1 MGEETRKKLSRS
13 YHRHSQGGF
22 PSKLKIEIDQV
33 AKTVPEKWWHP
44 TGWKTAR
51 WVISKEGPALQVRPD
66 DQSRYHNLKPLS
78 SWGSGWN
85 EIHCPPAKKK
95 VKSFTSLQMF
105 HAHTHTHTLER
116 PHVAV
121 AGGYFNSYEYNEKI
135 PWNACCRD
143 WHGWF
148 LAWQPRRGK
157 RKQSSYWKME
167 VLHFRTGTWIL
178 RPESISVTCNSLF
191 VFVGLPLLQVRQSPC
206 CETWKIEIRSKEHRH
221 PLEKGLTHTHTHTR
235 KNCIIEVIRW
245 ELNPIKPKPTWFK

>member
-1 MGEETRKKLSRS
+1 MGEETRKSYQEATIAIARVVSRQNWRLTLTRLRKPYQKS
-13 YHRHSQGGF
+13 GDIQLVEKRQGGSF
-22 PSKLKIEIDQV
+22 PKKDLLCRYVRMISPDITISNHFLRGAADGMRFTAPLPRKKLKV
-33 AKTVPEKWWHP
+33 LHLF
-44 TGWKTAR
+44 R
-51 WVISKEGPALQVRPD
+51 
-66 DQSRYHNLKPLS
+66 
-78 SWGSGWN
+78 
-85 EIHCPPAKKK
+85 C
-95 VKSFTSLQMF
+95 FT
-105 HAHTHTHTLER
+105 HTHTHTLER

-143 WHGWF
+143 RHGWF

-157 RKQSSYWKME
+157 RTQSSYWKME

-221 PLEKGLTHTHTHTR
+221 PLEKGLTHTH
-235 KNCIIEVIRW
+235 
-245 ELNPIKPKPTWFK
+245 